1 MGELC
6 DMGNALHVNNPDLS
20 VIRSGLWVWMQS
32 AETGDERTD
41 GLGAQFVDQP
51 DSL

>member
-6 DMGNALHVNNPDLS
+6 DMKNALHVDNPDLS
-20 VIRSGLWVWMQS
+20 VIRPGLWGWMQS
-32 AETGDERTD
+32 AETGDEGAD

>member
-32 AETGDERTD
+32 AETGDEGTD
-41 GLGAQFVDQP
+41 GLRSLFIYQP